1 MLRRET
7 IKFLTPV
14 AIIFFVV
21 LFIYACQN
29 KRPAKTMNKKALAP
43 GPDSAYRLLTIA
55 NLELINSGMKVIAWF
70 FETPQI
76 FELDLNTNQA
86 TRIYD
91 LLKEA
96 KEKKVPVN
104 VHSIPVQDKNMII
117 MVLPATENQLIQYN
131 KQKYQ
136 QEKADQIKPPD
147 H

>member
-1 MLRRET
+1 M
-7 IKFLTPV
+7 
-14 AIIFFVV
+14 IFFVV

-29 KRPAKTMNKKALAP
+29 KRPAKNMNEKEPAA
-43 GPDSAYRLLTIA
+43 GPDSSYRLLTIA
-55 NLELINSGMKVIAWF
+55 NLEEVNSGMKVIAWF

-76 FELDLNTNQA
+76 FELDLKTNQA

-104 VHSIPVQDKNMII
+104 VHSIPVQDKNII
-117 MVLPATENQLIQYN
+117 SMVLPATENQLIQYN
-131 KQKYQ
+131 KQKYR
-136 QEKADQIKPPD
+136 QEKTDQIKPPD